1 MIVSE
6 LRIGNWVA
14 HDGLPFYIRDV
25 EDLRDI
31 EKTLKYGSFEPIP
44 LTEEW
49 LLKFGFIKHPI
60 AWHRDISYFPRREFK
75 AIAVKL
81 NQGILIRCGQLGKSR
96 ADDEVIALWNIDI
109 QGPLMVHQLQNL
121 YFALTGEELTIAEQ

>member
-1 MIVSE
+1 MTVSE

-31 EKTLKYGSFEPIP
+31 ERTLKHGTFTRIP

-49 LLKFGFIKHPI
+49 LLKFGFEDNSYARFYKYVDNEFYITVSFKDYAHTQLSEHP
-60 AWHRDISYFPRREFK
+60 
-75 AIAVKL
+75 V
-81 NQGILIRCGQLGKSR
+81 
-96 ADDEVIALWNIDI
+96 EVNDYSL
-109 QGPLMVHQLQNL
+109 PLDCKYVHQLQNL
-121 YFALTGEELTIAEQ
+121 YFALTGKELTIAEP